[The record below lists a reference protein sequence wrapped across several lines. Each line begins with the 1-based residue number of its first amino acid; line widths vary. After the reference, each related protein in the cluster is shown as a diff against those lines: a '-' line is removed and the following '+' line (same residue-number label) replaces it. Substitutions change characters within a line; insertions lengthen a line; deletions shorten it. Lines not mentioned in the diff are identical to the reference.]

1 MTRGE
6 TMARSEMMSLNLVL
20 LDESQ
25 NQAFNTEFHSRKE
38 LECKILR
45 IAGYFG
51 NQAFSILD
59 LGGGNGRFLDCPS
72 SELMGQL
79 AD

>member
-6 TMARSEMMSLNLVL
+6 TMARSEMTSLNLVL

-38 LECKILR
+38 MEEKILR
-45 IAGYFG
+45 IASYFG
-51 NQAFSILD
+51 NQIFLILD
-59 LGGGNGRFLDCPS
+59 LCGGTGGF
-72 SELMGQL
+72 
-79 AD
+79 